1 MLLDILA
8 FMWIQRRARHF
19 IKNAVP
25 VAKAHPLV
33 SIIANEAAGMIND
46 SNAKNGVTVIF
57 HSKKHR
63 RDVVYDVR
71 WADGQTPQ
79 ERLLSHAAI
88 CPTLRAAGLADPSRQ
103 TEFLFDGDTH
113 VMEGGSD
120 HATNR

>member
-8 FMWIQRRARHF
+8 FMWIQRRTKYF
-19 IKNAVP
+19 LKNGIPA
-25 VAKAHPLV
+25 ASSHPLA
-33 SIIANEAAGMIND
+33 SIIANEAADMIND

-57 HSKKHR
+57 HSKKHG

-71 WADGQTPQ
+71 WANGQTPQ

-88 CPTLRAAGLADPSRQ
+88 CPTLRADGLADSSRQ
-103 TEFLFDGDTH
+103 TEFLFNENDH

-120 HATNR
+120 PAANR